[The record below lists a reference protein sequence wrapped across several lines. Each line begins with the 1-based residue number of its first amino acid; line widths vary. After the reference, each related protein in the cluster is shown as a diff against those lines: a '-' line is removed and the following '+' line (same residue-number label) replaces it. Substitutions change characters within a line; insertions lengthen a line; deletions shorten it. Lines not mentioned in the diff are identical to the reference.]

1 MEAERLEAVKADETG
16 GSQRRRSCLLEGS
29 DDSAESRG
37 AQQSLYAVARN
48 ERNADSLCVTR
59 ELTAA
64 ANSVPDTNIPL
75 AVLPAFGGIADSN
88 IKYRFAPYEGA
99 TGVYINFTAE
109 AWLLTLYL
117 ERSGG

>member
-1 MEAERLEAVKADETG
+1 MVAEQSGAVKADETG

-64 ANSVPDTNIPL
+64 TDSEPDINYPDRDTTGESV
-75 AVLPAFGGIADSN
+75 
-88 IKYRFAPYEGA
+88 
-99 TGVYINFTAE
+99 TGVPE
-109 AWLLTLYL
+109 
-117 ERSGG
+117 

>member
-16 GSQRRRSCLLEGS
+16 SSQRRRSCLLEGS

-37 AQQSLYAVARN
+37 VQQSLYAGARN

-64 ANSVPDTNIPL
+64 TNRESGHNNFLWRVCDWSDSGRNSL
-75 AVLPAFGGIADSN
+75 AFLRALGRGVWN
-88 IKYRFAPYEGA
+88 GA
-99 TGVYINFTAE
+99 SAE
-109 AWLLTLYL
+109 WNTRL
-117 ERSGG
+117 ERIERAV